1 MQNKTKT
8 SIPAN
13 NKNISNERI
22 GLKYCDKININ
33 QDNLSNIRIIKKNLV
48 YVIGITKEMA
58 NKNVKY
64 YYKLVIRF

>member
-1 MQNKTKT
+1 MQNKAKT
-8 SIPAN
+8 TIPTN
-13 NKNISNERI
+13 NKNLPKERI
-22 GLKYCDKININ
+22 GLKYCDKLNIS